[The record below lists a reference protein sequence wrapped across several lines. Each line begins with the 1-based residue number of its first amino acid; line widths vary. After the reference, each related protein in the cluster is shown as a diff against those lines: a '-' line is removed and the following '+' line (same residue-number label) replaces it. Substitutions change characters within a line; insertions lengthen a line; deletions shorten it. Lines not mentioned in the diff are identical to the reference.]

1 MVILGVCTSHA
12 ALKERPQLPQLSS
25 CWYFCSIS
33 VWSCDKSQTLAGL
46 DLGAGVMRD
55 DYLFLCDR
63 SSTEHYP
70 GADSKH
76 STPPAQLKP
85 GLILLLMIPQI

>member
-25 CWYFCSIS
+25 CSIS